1 MSPFVV
7 VERPL
12 AGAHAL
18 VGRRSTLVDDPAR
31 PGRLL
36 GVDAWYPAA
45 LSVNDVATYEL
56 LPDVG
61 FSAVARRDALA
72 AEGSFSLILFSHG
85 RSGNRLVYSQLCE
98 SLADRGFVV
107 VALDHPGDTMADWL
121 LGLAA
126 DDATNER
133 ERVLDLTRVLEALD
147 AGLFSET
154 NANLDDIYIAGHS
167 YGAYA
172 AVASAAVPA
181 LRDRIRGI
189 IGLEPYLRTVTDDQW
204 TSVRATTLFLGGA
217 RDTTTP
223 PSVDIA
229 AALTRAANVVEAWEF
244 PAIAHQGCSDV
255 GLYLEV
261 SHGLDDLPTMITDY
275 LRSMAR
281 DVTGVDGDEWRPAVQ
296 LHVDA
301 IECWIRAARG
311 SDRAAFE
318 DRMNLAAARRLY

>member
-1 MSPFVV
+1 VSPFVA

-12 AGAHAL
+12 AGAHAH
-18 VGRRSTLVDDPAR
+18 VGRRSTLIDDPAR

-36 GVDAWYPAA
+36 GVEAWYPAA
-45 LSVNDVATYEL
+45 PSTNDVATYEL

-61 FSAVARRDALA
+61 FSSVALRDAPA
-72 AEGSFSLILFSHG
+72 AEGSFPLILFSHG

-98 SLADRGFVV
+98 SLAHRGFVV

-126 DDATNER
+126 DDATNEQQ
-133 ERVLDLTRVLEALD
+133 RVLDLTRVLEVLD
-147 AGLFSET
+147 AGLFAET
-154 NANLDDIYIAGHS
+154 NRDLDDLFLAGHS
-167 YGAYA
+167 YGAFA
-172 AVASAAVPA
+172 AVASAAVRE
-181 LRDRIRGI
+181 LRDRVRGV
-189 IGLEPYLRTVTDDQW
+189 IGLEPYLRTVTSDQW
-204 TSVRATTLFLGGA
+204 ASLRATTLFLGGA

-229 AALTRAANVVEAWEF
+229 AAISHAATVVEAWEF

-261 SHGLDDLPTMITDY
+261 SQGLADLPTMITDY

-281 DVTGVDGDEWRPAVQ
+281 DVTGADDAEWRPAVQ
-296 LHVDA
+296 GHVDA
-301 IECWIRAARG
+301 IERWITSVRG
-311 SDRAAFE
+311 SDRAAFDE
-318 DRMNLAAARRLY
+318 YMNAAAARRLH